1 MKQLTPTVGGSG
13 VTVTLAPDELIPS
26 GFDSSVPMVGYLV
39 LAPVG
44 TPIEDLFAA
53 RSQQRPADPPDVTP
67 LGARATAPFQARDPE
82 GPGGRDGPNGPNGP
96 NGRDG
101 RDGVTVDADR
111 RIATVDGRVLSLTYL
126 EFELL
131 AFLLSNPQRVYSRG
145 QLVGT
150 IWGYGPVGDE
160 RTVDV
165 HVARLRRKLG
175 PRYRQR
181 IVTVRRV
188 GYKYCPT
195 A

>member
-82 GPGGRDGPNGPNGP
+82 GPGGP